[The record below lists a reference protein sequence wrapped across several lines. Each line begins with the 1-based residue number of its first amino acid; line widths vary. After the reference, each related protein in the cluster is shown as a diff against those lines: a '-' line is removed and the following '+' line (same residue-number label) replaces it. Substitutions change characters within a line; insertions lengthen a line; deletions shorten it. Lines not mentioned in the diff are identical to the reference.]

1 MANSLLFCLAFIENS
16 INLYKMYETLLLA
29 YLILIVMFLNS
40 EFLNSID
47 RYYKIVQCW
56 LLWLF
61 NIPRAS
67 GFYWFLL
74 WWKTH
79 IQSAGKFRIARFA
92 VSAPIANWN
101 PHRFHR
107 ALIRQFHLQFGNPG
121 SWRLLFTHP
130 FCMYIHVHSYV
141 HPCIVALANAIGCC
155 MLQAL
160 LAWFL
165 QFECTLVYCL
175 SICLRAIKVPS
186 TPQLFIAIE
195 ESSQI
200 AVQTHGR
207 IKRRSFH
214 PSPWLLGYSWNV
226 WSATRAG

>member
-29 YLILIVMFLNS
+29 HLILIVMFLNS

-107 ALIRQFHLQFGNPG
+107 ALIPAIPPAVWKPRKLAATFHPPIL
-121 SWRLLFTHP
+121 
-130 FCMYIHVHSYV
+130 YV
-141 HPCIVALANAIGCC
+141 HPCTLIRTSMYCCSCECHRLLHVAGTSRVVSAIWVHFG
-155 MLQAL
+155 LLFIDL
-160 LAWFL
+160 LA
-165 QFECTLVYCL
+165 
-175 SICLRAIKVPS
+175 
-186 TPQLFIAIE
+186 
-195 ESSQI
+195 
-200 AVQTHGR
+200 G
-207 IKRRSFH
+207 
-214 PSPWLLGYSWNV
+214 N
-226 WSATRAG
+226 